1 MQDVH
6 KYIEEY
12 NLNIKRKSLSVFDD
26 IITDMINYKKLTPI
40 LALFIRSRKLSD
52 SNGIR
57 THNHLVHKRT
67 LNYLAKLAK

>member
-12 NLNIKRKSLSVFDD
+12 NSNIKRKSLSVFDD
-26 IITDMINYKKLTPI
+26 IITDMINNKKLTPI

-52 SNGIR
+52 SDSNPQR
-57 THNHLVHKRT
+57 DSNPQPLSS
-67 LNYLAKLAK
+67 